1 MKTKPLSVQSV
12 VGLGLLS
19 VLSGALTLCAGC
31 AESPVPMSEPPPS
44 TMPPSMPPPEE
55 PLTDLDRYVR
65 AKDPTYSWSLRQT
78 VPGDGYTAYL
88 IDMKS
93 VTWRSPAEVDR
104 TQWQHSLAIVK
115 PDSLTPG
122 PSLLLIS
129 GGGNNGT
136 PPTTP
141 PALAVQLAKGT
152 GRIIVNLSQ
161 VPNQP
166 LTFANH
172 DGMPH
177 TEDGIIAFSWA
188 QVMKTS
194 DPTWSARF
202 PMVKSSVLAMDT
214 TQEFLRSAAG
224 GAIQVDKFV
233 VAGASKR
240 GWTTWLTAAVDPR
253 VVGAVPIVIDVLN
266 VEKFM
271 VQHFETYGFWA
282 NSLYDYV
289 YNHITEHIGQKDL
302 TFMLANEDPY
312 LFRKRL
318 TMPKYMVNAS
328 GDQFFLPDG
337 AQNYFDDL
345 PGEKYLRYVPNAD
358 HSLSGTDAFDVVAAY
373 FQSLDNAAPRPRF
386 SWKFEGSE
394 TLRVQ
399 TLDKPDKVL
408 LWQANNP
415 MARDFRV
422 EKIGKVWQSSELVEQ
437 GGGVYVGTVATPAK
451 GYSAFFIELTF
462 ANAPRLPL
470 KFTTQVRVVPE
481 ARPFA
486 GQDPRT
492 GQLEK

>member
-55 PLTDLDRYVR
+55 SLTDLDRYVR

-337 AQNYFDDL
+337 SQNYFDDL

-462 ANAPRLPL
+462 ENAPRLPL

>member
-1 MKTKPLSVQSV
+1 MRAKAQRVQCL

-19 VLSGALTLCAGC
+19 LLSAALTFSGGC
-31 AESPVPMSEPPPS
+31 DENMVPQSEPPPS
-44 TMPPSMPPPEE
+44 RPPPSDPPEE
-55 PLTDLDRYVR
+55 PLTELDRYVKS
-65 AKDPTYSWSLRQT
+65 KDPTYSWSLRQT
-78 VPGDGYTAYL
+78 VMGPGYTAYL

-93 VTWRSPAEVDR
+93 VTWRTAAEVDR
-104 TQWQHSLAIVK
+104 TQWQHNLAIVK
-115 PDSLTPG
+115 PDNLTPG

-129 GGGNNGT
+129 GGSNSGA
-136 PPTTP
+136 PPTTA
-141 PALAVQLAKGT
+141 PALAVQLAKAT
-152 GRIIVNLSQ
+152 GRMIVNLGQ

-188 QVMKTS
+188 QVIKKS

-202 PMVKSSVLAMDT
+202 PMVKSAVLALDT
-214 TQEFLRSAAG
+214 AQEFLRSAAG
-224 GAIQVDKFV
+224 GGLQVDKFV

-240 GWTTWLTAAVDPR
+240 GWTTWLTAAVDRR

-271 VQHFETYGFWA
+271 IQHFESYGFWA
-282 NSLYDYV
+282 SSLYDYV
-289 YNHITEHIGQKDL
+289 YNHITEYIGQKEL

-318 TMPKYMVNAS
+318 TMPKFIVNAS

-337 AQNYFDDL
+337 SQNYFDDL

-358 HSLSGTDAFDVVAAY
+358 HSLDGTDAIEGVAAY
-373 FQSLDNAAPRPRF
+373 LQSLDDTVPRPRF

-408 LWQANNP
+408 LWQATNP
-415 MARDFRV
+415 LSRDFRV
-422 EKIGKVWQSSELVEQ
+422 EKIGKVWQSSELPDQ
-437 GGGVYVGTVATPAK
+437 GGGVYRATVPTPAK

-470 KFTTQVRVVPE
+470 KFTTQVRVLPE

>member
-55 PLTDLDRYVR
+55 SLTDLDRYVR

-337 AQNYFDDL
+337 SQNYFDDL

-422 EKIGKVWQSSELVEQ
+422 EKIGKVWQSSELAEQ

>member
-337 AQNYFDDL
+337 SQNYFDDL